1 MVRRN
6 LHQEI
11 TLPKNELTRY
21 NEQIGIPSQNGLL
34 FNYLINS
41 FNLDMNEFL
50 FIVKKENLSGS
61 SLEKN
66 LRNFLRFLNLKT
78 LIIISIKEIQLIYF
92 LKR

>member
-41 FNLDMNEFL
+41 FKLDMNEFL
-50 FIVKKENLSGS
+50 FIVKNENLEWS
-61 SLEKN
+61 EA
-66 LRNFLRFLNLKT
+66 
-78 LIIISIKEIQLIYF
+78 
-92 LKR
+92 